1 MFLPKL
7 LDGQKLL
14 LYLRVEI
21 TLLFKLMVQDSADI
35 AKSLYASFRRQD
47 TESVLDLFADDA
59 ILHGPTSSTEILP
72 WGGTYNGR
80 EGAKKF
86 FKLLGEGLDIEQ
98 FDIID
103 FIRERE
109 KVVVLGFIRGKAKM
123 TQKPFET
130 YFAHII
136 RVDRNNG
143 KIVEFRV
150 FNDSASLAQSM

>member
-1 MFLPKL
+1 M
-7 LDGQKLL
+7 
-14 LYLRVEI
+14 
-21 TLLFKLMVQDSADI
+21 TQDSTDI

-47 TESVLDLFADDA
+47 AESVLDLFADDA
-59 ILHGPTSSTEILP
+59 ILHGPTTSKEILP

-80 EGAKKF
+80 EGVEQF

-103 FIRERE
+103 FITERE
-109 KVVVLGFIRGKAKM
+109 KVVVLGFIRGKARM
-123 TQKPFET
+123 TLKPFET

-136 RVDRNNG
+136 RIDRNNG

-150 FNDSASLAQSM
+150 FNDSASLAQTVS

>member
-1 MFLPKL
+1 MIRDSIDTVKL
-7 LDGQKLL
+7 
-14 LYLRVEI
+14 
-21 TLLFKLMVQDSADI
+21 
-35 AKSLYASFRRQD
+35 LYASFRRQD
-47 TESVLDLFADDA
+47 AESVLDLFADNA
-59 ILHGPTSSTEILP
+59 MLHGRTSSTKILP

-80 EGAKKF
+80 EAIKQF
-86 FKLLGEGLDIEQ
+86 FKLLGEGLDVEQ

-103 FIRERE
+103 FIGERE
-109 KVVVLGFIRGKAKM
+109 KVVVLGFIRGKARM

-150 FNDSASLAQSM
+150 FNDSASLAQSV

>member
-1 MFLPKL
+1 M
-7 LDGQKLL
+7 
-14 LYLRVEI
+14 I
-21 TLLFKLMVQDSADI
+21 HDSTIDT

-47 TESVLDLFADDA
+47 AESVLDLFADNA
-59 ILHGPTSSTEILP
+59 MLHGPTSSTKILP

-80 EGAKKF
+80 EGVKQF

-103 FIRERE
+103 FIAEGE
-109 KVVVLGFIRGKAKM
+109 KVVVLGFIKGKARM

-130 YFAHII
+130 HFAHII

-143 KIVEFRV
+143 NKIVEFRV
-150 FNDSASLAQSM
+150 FNDSASLAQSVS

>member
-7 LDGQKLL
+7 LGGQKLL

-21 TLLFKLMVQDSADI
+21 TLLFKLMVQDSVDI

-72 WGGTYNGR
+72 WGGTYNGS
-80 EGAKKF
+80 EGVKQF

>member
-1 MFLPKL
+1 
-7 LDGQKLL
+7 
-14 LYLRVEI
+14 
-21 TLLFKLMVQDSADI
+21 MVQDSIDI

-47 TESVLDLFADDA
+47 AESVLDLFAEDA
-59 ILHGPTSSTEILP
+59 MLHGPTSSTEILP
-72 WGGTYNGR
+72 WGGTYSGR
-80 EGAKKF
+80 EGIKRF

-103 FIRERE
+103 FIGERE
-109 KVVVLGFIRGKAKM
+109 KVVVLGFISGKARM

-130 YFAHII
+130 YFVHII

-150 FNDSASLAQSM
+150 FNDSASLAQAV

>member
-21 TLLFKLMVQDSADI
+21 TLLFKSMVQDSVDI

-72 WGGTYNGR
+72 WGGTYNGS
-80 EGAKKF
+80 EGVKQF

>member
-1 MFLPKL
+1 
-7 LDGQKLL
+7 
-14 LYLRVEI
+14 
-21 TLLFKLMVQDSADI
+21 MVHDSIDI
-35 AKSLYASFRRQD
+35 VKSLYASFRRQD
-47 TESVLDLFADDA
+47 AESVVDLFADNA
-59 ILHGPTSSTEILP
+59 MLHGPTSSRKILP

-80 EGAKKF
+80 EGIKQF
-86 FKLLGEGLDIEQ
+86 FKLLAEGLDIEQ

-109 KVVVLGFIRGKAKM
+109 KVVVLGFIRGKARM
-123 TQKPFET
+123 TQKPFDT

-150 FNDSASLAQSM
+150 FNDSASLAQTV

>member
-21 TLLFKLMVQDSADI
+21 TLLFKLMVQDSVDI

-136 RVDRNNG
+136 RVDGNNG

>member
-1 MFLPKL
+1 M
-7 LDGQKLL
+7 
-14 LYLRVEI
+14 
-21 TLLFKLMVQDSADI
+21 TQDSTDI

-47 TESVLDLFADDA
+47 AESVLDLFADDA
-59 ILHGPTSSTEILP
+59 ILHGPTTSKEILP

-103 FIRERE
+103 FITERE
-109 KVVVLGFIRGKAKM
+109 KVVVLGFIRGKARM
-123 TQKPFET
+123 TLKPFET

-136 RVDRNNG
+136 RIDRNNG

-150 FNDSASLAQSM
+150 FNDSASLAQTVS

>member
-1 MFLPKL
+1 
-7 LDGQKLL
+7 
-14 LYLRVEI
+14 
-21 TLLFKLMVQDSADI
+21 MVHDSIDI
-35 AKSLYASFRRQD
+35 AKLLYASFRRQD
-47 TESVLDLFADDA
+47 AESVLDLFADNA
-59 ILHGPTSSTEILP
+59 MLHGPTSSTKILP
-72 WGGTYNGR
+72 WGGSYNGR
-80 EGAKKF
+80 QGIEQF

-103 FIRERE
+103 FVTERE
-109 KVVVLGFIRGKAKM
+109 KVVVLGFIRGKARM

-150 FNDSASLAQSM
+150 FNDSASLAQAVS

>member
-1 MFLPKL
+1 
-7 LDGQKLL
+7 
-14 LYLRVEI
+14 
-21 TLLFKLMVQDSADI
+21 MVQDSIDI

-47 TESVLDLFADDA
+47 AESVLDLFAEDA
-59 ILHGPTSSTEILP
+59 MLHGPTSSTEILP
-72 WGGTYNGR
+72 WGGTYSGR
-80 EGAKKF
+80 EGIKRF

-103 FIRERE
+103 YIGERE

-123 TQKPFET
+123 THKAFET

-136 RVDRNNG
+136 RVEDRNNH

-150 FNDSASLAQSM
+150 FNDSASLAQIM